1 MDLKLKATKASSGH
15 GSGTLR
21 SISPRRRARTIVQ
34 MRTVAPDS
42 SSTND
47 TRKRTQPRKII
58 VFDFFCGCGGTSEGF
73 REAGMD
79 VVWALDVDPSAAQTF
94 RANFPQATLHEGDV
108 NELRPQE
115 LKREMAKHP
124 DCLTLF
130 CGCAP
135 CQPFT
140 KQKTQ
145 KKRND
150 PRRHLLLSFARFV
163 QAAKPDFIFVEN
175 VPGVQ
180 KQQGGDRSP
189 FAKFLAIV
197 NKLGYHYNK
206 PGAVVAAQ
214 DYGAAQIRHR
224 FIFLAS
230 KHGVAKIPI
239 ATHGSGKTP
248 YRTVRDAISG
258 LPPIRAGE
266 NYIDPDG
273 KITSHRAAAL
283 SEKNLERIRATPH
296 DGGNRVFWTAESGL
310 RLKCHTRTKTKD
322 GKRKKKHSGH
332 TDVYGRLWWDRPST
346 GLTTRCNSYS
356 NGRFGHPEQDRA
368 LSIREAARIQ
378 GFPDSFRFTGSLNDQ
393 ARQVGNAVPVPLA
406 KAVGAEFFRQLTAM
420 KEESK
425 NNEHRIPRSKNAR
438 ISASSGTNLKQ

>member
-1 MDLKLKATKASSGH
+1 M
-15 GSGTLR
+15 
-21 SISPRRRARTIVQ
+21 
-34 MRTVAPDS
+34 
-42 SSTND
+42 
-47 TRKRTQPRKII
+47 KRIA
-58 VFDFFCGCGGTSEGF
+58 VFDFFCGCGGTSVGF

-79 VVWALDVDPSAAQTF
+79 VVWALDIDPAAALTF
-94 RANFPQATLHEGDV
+94 QKNFPEARFHKGDV
-108 NELRPQE
+108 NS
-115 LKREMAKHP
+115 LKISDIKKEMSRHS

-145 KKRND
+145 KKQDD
-150 PRRHLLLSFARFV
+150 PRRHLLLSFARFI
-163 QAAKPDFIFVEN
+163 QAAKPDFVFVEN

-180 KQQGGDRSP
+180 KNQYGEDSP
-189 FAKFLAIV
+189 FSQFLSIID
-197 NKLGYHYNK
+197 KLGYHYDR

-230 KHGVAKIPI
+230 RHGAIRIPEV
-239 ATHGSGKTP
+239 THGRGKTP
-248 YRTVRDAISG
+248 YKTVRDAIAD
-258 LPPIRAGE
+258 LPSIKAGE
-266 NYIDPDG
+266 DYIDPEG

-283 SEKNLERIRATPH
+283 SDINLQRIRATPH
-296 DGGNRVFWTAESGL
+296 DGGNRVAWTASSGL
-310 RLKCHTRTKTKD
+310 RLKCHTKIQTKD
-322 GKRKKKHSGH
+322 GKKTKYSGH

-378 GFPDSFRFTGSLNDQ
+378 GFPDTFQFLGSLNEQ

-406 KAVGAEFFRQLTAM
+406 YAVGIEFLRQADSMTGG
-420 KEESK
+420 
-425 NNEHRIPRSKNAR
+425 NHH
-438 ISASSGTNLKQ
+438 G

>member
-1 MDLKLKATKASSGH
+1 MDSKPKATKASSDR
-15 GSGTLR
+15 GSERLR
-21 SISPRRRARTIVQ
+21 SALLRRCARTVEQ
-34 MRTVAPDS
+34 DQVVDPNS
-42 SSTND
+42 SFAND
-47 TRKRTQPRKII
+47 IRKRTSLRKIV

-79 VVWALDVDPSAAQTF
+79 VVWALDVDPSAARTF
-94 RANFPQATLHEGDV
+94 RENFPQATFHEGDV
-108 NELRPQE
+108 NKLRPLE

-145 KKRND
+145 KKKDD
-150 PRRHLLLSFARFV
+150 PRRHLLLSFAHFV
-163 QAAKPDFIFVEN
+163 KAVKPDFVFVEN

-180 KQQGGDRSP
+180 KDQGGNDSP
-189 FAKFLAIV
+189 FSKFREIIDE
-197 NKLGYHYNK
+197 LGYQYEK

-230 KHGVAKIPI
+230 KHGVVRVPE
-239 ATHGSGKTP
+239 ATHGPGKTP
-248 YRTVRDAISG
+248 YKTVSEAIAD
-258 LPPIRAGE
+258 LPPIKAGE
-266 NYIDPDG
+266 DYVDSEG
-273 KITSHRAAAL
+273 KITCHRAAAL
-283 SEKNLERIRATPH
+283 SKKNLERIRATPH
-296 DGGNRVFWTAESGL
+296 DGGTRVAWTSKSGL

-322 GKRKKKHSGH
+322 GKKKKKHSGH

-368 LSIREAARIQ
+368 ISIREAARIQ
-378 GFPDSFRFTGSLNDQ
+378 GFPDSFLFTGSLNDQ

-406 KAVGAEFFRQLTAM
+406 KAVGLEFLRQVAIMTEGM
-420 KEESK
+420 R
-425 NNEHRIPRSKNAR
+425 H
-438 ISASSGTNLKQ
+438 G

>member
-1 MDLKLKATKASSGH
+1 MPLNPVGANASAQA
-15 GSGTLR
+15 LQ
-21 SISPRRRARTIVQ
+21 AK
-34 MRTVAPDS
+34 
-42 SSTND
+42 
-47 TRKRTQPRKII
+47 RKRIV

-73 REAGMD
+73 RESGLD
-79 VVWALDVDPSAAQTF
+79 VVWALDMDPSAARTF
-94 RANFPQATLHEGDV
+94 RNNFPHATFHEGDV
-108 NELRPQE
+108 KKLKPAELR
-115 LKREMAKHP
+115 REMSKHP
-124 DCLTLF
+124 GCFTLF

-140 KQKTQ
+140 KQQTQ
-145 KKRND
+145 KKQND

-163 QAAKPDFIFVEN
+163 KAAKPDFVFVEN

-180 KQQGGDRSP
+180 KNQGGDDSP
-189 FAKFLAIV
+189 FAKFLAVIDR
-197 NKLGYHYNK
+197 LGYHYEK

-214 DYGAAQIRHR
+214 DFGAAQIRHR
-224 FIFLAS
+224 FIFMAS
-230 KHGVAKIPI
+230 KHGMARIPV
-239 ATHGSGKTP
+239 ATHGPGRIP
-248 YRTVRDAISG
+248 YKTVRDAIAG

-266 NYIDPDG
+266 LFMDPEG

-283 SEKNLERIRATPH
+283 SAKNLARIRATPH
-296 DGGNRVFWTAESGL
+296 DGGNRVGWTAASGL
-310 RLKCHTRTKTKD
+310 RLKCHTRTKTKE
-322 GKRKKKHSGH
+322 GKKKKKHSGH

-406 KAVGAEFFRQLTAM
+406 KAVGAAFLRQTVNLM
-420 KEESK
+420 EER
-425 NNEHRIPRSKNAR
+425 NN
-438 ISASSGTNLKQ
+438 G

>member
-1 MDLKLKATKASSGH
+1 MSTKKKAVLSSRTGSRSAYAREKNSVVSPPSSPLGECQDKAV
-15 GSGTLR
+15 
-21 SISPRRRARTIVQ
+21 PKIV
-34 MRTVAPDS
+34 
-42 SSTND
+42 
-47 TRKRTQPRKII
+47 

-79 VVWALDVDPSAAQTF
+79 VVWALDVDPSASHTF
-94 RANFPQATLHEGDV
+94 RRNFPNTVFHEGDV
-108 NELRPQE
+108 KKLKVSD
-115 LKREMAKHP
+115 LKREMAKHS

-145 KKRND
+145 KKKND

-163 QAAKPDFIFVEN
+163 KAAKPDFVFVEN

-180 KQQGGDRSP
+180 KDQGGDDSP
-189 FAKFLAIV
+189 FSKFRKIIDE
-197 NKLGYHYNK
+197 LGYKYDK

-230 KHGVAKIPI
+230 KHGAIKIPE
-239 ATHGSGKTP
+239 ATHGPGKTP
-248 YRTVRDAISG
+248 YKTVSEVIAD
-258 LPPIRAGE
+258 LPPIKAGE
-266 NYIDPDG
+266 NYVDPEG
-273 KITSHRAAAL
+273 KITCHRAAAL
-283 SEKNLERIRATPH
+283 TKKNLERIRATPH
-296 DGGNRVFWTAESGL
+296 DGGTRVAWTSKSGL
-310 RLKCHTRTKTKD
+310 RLKCHTRTKTAD
-322 GKRKKKHSGH
+322 GKKKKKHSGH
-332 TDVYGRLWWDRPST
+332 TDVYGRLWWNRPST

-368 LSIREAARIQ
+368 ISIREAARIQ
-378 GFPDSFRFTGSLNDQ
+378 GFPDSFEFTGCLNDQ

-406 KAVGAEFFRQLTAM
+406 KAVGCEFMRIANSI
-420 KEESK
+420 ESQEIK
-425 NNEHRIPRSKNAR
+425 HGNN
-438 ISASSGTNLKQ
+438 